1 MKTESLGGSR
11 YFLLFTDD
19 YSHMSW
25 AYFLNFKSEAFENFR
40 KFKALVEKQTGCNI
54 KALRTDRGGEFL
66 SNDFNLF
73 CEENR
78 ILRELTT
85 LYSPQQNGVTE
96 RKNRTVIEMARSL
109 VNARGLPIH
118 FLGRARVADVYRL
131 NISPTKTI
139 SNQTLYEAWT
149 GQKPRVNHL
158 KAFGCIAYALANLQ
172 NQLDEK

>member
-1 MKTESLGGSR
+1 M
-11 YFLLFTDD
+11 
-19 YSHMSW
+19 
-25 AYFLNFKSEAFENFR
+25 
-40 KFKALVEKQTGCNI
+40 KFKALMEKQTGCNI
-54 KALRTDRGGEFL
+54 KALPTDRGGEFL